1 MKQTLSIVQKK
12 VDQDLNIIAILTML
26 PLIGYLFFQQE
37 ITDFTH
43 QSSFPI
49 WLRLLF
55 LAMCQFGAVGLGT
68 SVVLIRRK
76 ESWKEYGLVTK
87 HFLPSCVQT
96 AITCLPL
103 LLFLIITGQVHT
115 YLPFQSISL
124 TKEILASSFP
134 TNILGYLLISL
145 IWGFWEGFNYVV
157 ISRKINL
164 RYPRQNKKIDL
175 GALICALI
183 CLLVHGMIG
192 LDATSLFE
200 AIAVFILIY
209 GMLVIQKRTRNA
221 WNCIL
226 VFCFFW
232 NAF

>member
-55 LAMCQFGAVGLGT
+55 LAMCQFGAAGLGT

-96 AITCLPL
+96 AIACLPL

-145 IWGFWEGFNYVV
+145 IWRF
-157 ISRKINL
+157 
-164 RYPRQNKKIDL
+164 
-175 GALICALI
+175 
-183 CLLVHGMIG
+183 
-192 LDATSLFE
+192 
-200 AIAVFILIY
+200 
-209 GMLVIQKRTRNA
+209 
-221 WNCIL
+221 
-226 VFCFFW
+226 
-232 NAF
+232 

>member
-1 MKQTLSIVQKK
+1 
-12 VDQDLNIIAILTML
+12 
-26 PLIGYLFFQQE
+26 
-37 ITDFTH
+37 
-43 QSSFPI
+43 
-49 WLRLLF
+49 
-55 LAMCQFGAVGLGT
+55 MCQFGAAGLGT

-157 ISRKINL
+157 ISMKINL

-209 GMLVIQKRTRNA
+209 GMLVIQKRTGNA
-221 WNCIL
+221 WSCIL

>member
-55 LAMCQFGAVGLGT
+55 LAMCQFGAAGLGT

-192 LDATSLFE
+192 WDANSLFE

-209 GMLVIQKRTRNA
+209 GMLVIQKRTGNA
-221 WNCIL
+221 WSCIL
-226 VFCFFW
+226 IFCFFW